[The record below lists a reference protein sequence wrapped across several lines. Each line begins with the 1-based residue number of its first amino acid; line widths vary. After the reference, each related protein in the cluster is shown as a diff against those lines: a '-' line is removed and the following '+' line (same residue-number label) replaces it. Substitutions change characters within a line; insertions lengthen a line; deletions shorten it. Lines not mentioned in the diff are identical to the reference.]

1 LTQAPY
7 PVLRA
12 WTSDQNWKRIADA
25 VEVRVVTIR

>member
-1 LTQAPY
+1 
-7 PVLRA
+7 LRA